1 MKTAAVIGLGAMG
14 RGVAKNLMQKNQVRG
29 YDIVPQAVEKLAE
42 AGGIGCTSPADAA
55 KDADAVFVIVMNGQQ
70 AHDVIFGE
78 NGCAETLKE
87 GSVVVVN
94 ASIGA
99 ENANK
104 LAEEAE
110 GHAFTVLDCP
120 MTGGSFGAD
129 AGTLTLMV
137 SGEQSAYE
145 KVHDMLELI
154 SKKVYYVGT
163 EVGLGQTVK
172 SCLQAMVANTC
183 TAAVESLLLGTKAG
197 LDPEM
202 LAGAI
207 SDSVVGSG
215 WFRHFS
221 DKLINRDFEAGS
233 AKITTLYKDV
243 NITLEL
249 AHQVHVPMNAT
260 SHTFELFQTAF
271 GRFPNEDVW
280 SIAKLY
286 ESQADEVI
294 EKKQER

>member
-14 RGVAKNLMQKNQVRG
+14 FGVAKNLMKECIVKG
-29 YDIVPQAVEKLAE
+29 YDIVPQAVERLVN
-42 AGGIGCTSPADAA
+42 AGGTGCSSPADAA
-55 KDADAVFVIVMNGQQ
+55 EGADAVFVIVMNGQQ

-78 NGCAETLKE
+78 NGMAETLKD
-87 GSVVVVN
+87 GAVIVLNS
-94 ASIGA
+94 SIGA
-99 ENANK
+99 ESAK
-104 LAEEAE
+104 QLAEEVR
-110 GHAFTVLDCP
+110 GNRFTLIDCP

-137 SGEQSAYE
+137 SGEESEYE
-145 KVHDMLELI
+145 KVKDMLGLI
-154 SKKVYYVGT
+154 SKKVYYVGS

-197 LDPEM
+197 LDPEL
-202 LAGAI
+202 LAGVI

-221 DKLINRDFEAGS
+221 DKLISRDFEAGS

-271 GRFPNEDVW
+271 GRFPKEDVW

-286 ESQADEVI
+286 EAQADAVV
-294 EKKQER
+294 EKK